1 MNTPIARFLLAGG
14 VAAATNWFARMAFS
28 TFLPLSLA
36 IIAAYAIGMA
46 LGFILYRRY
55 VFAAGS
61 GELMRQVPAFLVV
74 NLVGAGI
81 VLATTI
87 LLLALFEAA
96 SPSLQTAL
104 KESIAHGLAIAVG
117 AVANYLGHKL
127 VTFSSHGVATPGEG
141 RQAIRRI

>member
-14 VAAATNWFARMAFS
+14 AAAAINWFARMAFS
-28 TFLPLSLA
+28 TLLPLSLA

-46 LGFILYRRY
+46 LGFILYRNY
-55 VFAAGS
+55 VFAAEN
-61 GELMRQVPAFLVV
+61 GELARQIPAFLVV
-74 NLVGAGI
+74 NLAGAGI
-81 VLATTI
+81 VLAATI

-96 SPSLQTAL
+96 SPSIPTAL

-127 VTFSSHGVATPGEG
+127 VTFSSHGVATPGEK